1 VIQVVKKTLKRWWTE
16 WLRSALLI
24 VLVITSFR
32 SAVADWND
40 VPTGS
45 MKPTIF
51 EGDRI
56 VVNKLAYDL
65 KIPFTT
71 LRLVSWANPL
81 RGDIVV
87 LYSPVDGKRLVKRV
101 VGVPGDIVSMREDR
115 LIVNDVVVSYAPPPP
130 DLVSGPTPGGSG
142 KLIASESLGGEPHA
156 VMISHGP
163 HCRPNFAPVTVPQD
177 AYFLRS
183 GHGCGGVGRSG
194 AQLPPALEA
203 FLPRVA
209 LRIESCRP
217 PTHPKLTTKT
227 PRPPRIH
234 EAIEKLRTTSWIG
247 VRERLVVR

>member
-1 VIQVVKKTLKRWWTE
+1 MTLVVKKTLKRWWTE

-65 KIPFTT
+65 KVPFTT
-71 LRLVSWANPL
+71 LRLVSWANPM

-101 VGVPGDIVSMREDR
+101 VGVPGDTVSMKEDR
-115 LIVNDVVVSYAPPPP
+115 LIVNDVVVSYAPPAP

-142 KLIASESLGGEPHA
+142 KLIASESLGEEPHA
-156 VMISHGP
+156 VMITHGP
-163 HCRPNFAPVTVPQD
+163 HCRPNFASVTVPEGS
-177 AYFLRS
+177 YFLMGDNRDESFDSRFFGPVPRDRIVGQATVVAASVDPERS
-183 GHGCGGVGRSG
+183 FR
-194 AQLPPALEA
+194 
-203 FLPRVA
+203 PRWERFFRE
-209 LRIESCRP
+209 LR
-217 PTHPKLTTKT
+217 
-227 PRPPRIH
+227 
-234 EAIEKLRTTSWIG
+234 
-247 VRERLVVR
+247 

>member
-1 VIQVVKKTLKRWWTE
+1 MVKQTLKRWWTE
-16 WLRSALLI
+16 WLRSVLLI

-71 LRLVSWANPL
+71 LRVISWANPT

-101 VGVPGDIVSMREDR
+101 IGLPGDTVSMIEDR
-115 LIVNDVVVSYAPPPP
+115 LIVNNVTISYSPPPP
-130 DLVSGPTPGGSG
+130 DLVAGPTPGCSG
-142 KLIASESLGGEPHA
+142 KLIASSRYF
-156 VMISHGP
+156 GP
-163 HCRPNFAPVTVPQD
+163 VQRD
-177 AYFLRS
+177 RI
-183 GHGCGGVGRSG
+183 VGRATVVAASVD
-194 AQLPPALEA
+194 PERHYR
-203 FLPRVA
+203 PRWERFFHE
-209 LRIESCRP
+209 LR
-217 PTHPKLTTKT
+217 
-227 PRPPRIH
+227 
-234 EAIEKLRTTSWIG
+234 
-247 VRERLVVR
+247 

>member
-1 VIQVVKKTLKRWWTE
+1 VTQVVKKTLKRWWTE
-16 WLRSALLI
+16 WIRSALLI

-65 KIPFTT
+65 KVPFTT
-71 LRLVSWANPL
+71 LRLVSWADPM

-101 VGVPGDIVSMREDR
+101 VGVPGDTVSMKEDR

-142 KLIASESLGGEPHA
+142 KLIASESLGQEPHA

-163 HCRPNFAPVTVPQD
+163 HCRPNFAPVTVPGGS
-177 AYFLRS
+177 YFLMGDNRDESFDSRFFGPVPRDRIVGQATVVAASVDPERS
-183 GHGCGGVGRSG
+183 FR
-194 AQLPPALEA
+194 
-203 FLPRVA
+203 PRWERFFRE
-209 LRIESCRP
+209 LR
-217 PTHPKLTTKT
+217 
-227 PRPPRIH
+227 
-234 EAIEKLRTTSWIG
+234 
-247 VRERLVVR
+247 